1 MSFNLVL
8 ATQIPDPDNEGE
20 FIDSTST
27 IACRAELSGN
37 GTLNVY
43 HVNEDATETH
53 VVTQPWKFSDTGV
66 RQAWENLEEG
76 IAWYLAQ
83 SMHTGE

>member
-8 ATQIPDPDNEGE
+8 ATKIPDPDNEGE

-37 GTLNVY
+37 GTLTFIMLMKMLLK
-43 HVNEDATETH
+43 HM
-53 VVTQPWKFSDTGV
+53 SLL
-66 RQAWENLEEG
+66 NLGNFLIQELDKLG
-76 IAWYLAQ
+76 KI
-83 SMHTGE
+83 